1 MDPVKKFWNVSRSAT
16 GRYLIDLFGYVGGS
30 KDGWLVE
37 GFNEN
42 EFLDE
47 FRQIPVDAPID
58 LTINSTGGLV
68 YTALSI
74 YSILS
79 AHPAPITIRVNGVAM
94 SAATIIT
101 SLPNAHVVM
110 PLGSIMM
117 IHRVSSGAVG
127 NADEIKKEAEIT
139 QKIEDQLIDI
149 YAKKTGRD
157 EKEVRKAV
165 EAETWLTAQ
174 EAVEFGLA
182 DEVDEA
188 VTVTNSREGGVTM
201 VNGLEIPQGMLA
213 KVPSRFFAAAPKV
226 PAAIQSKEDPMDL
239 EKLKAE
245 HPDLVQQI
253 RQEAMEEGRKAERE
267 RINALED
274 LAMPG
279 FANLLSEAKA
289 DSSITPE
296 AFAVKIVKAQKA
308 LQKKSADDAADDA
321 KGLET
326 VLQDGNQGLQEQQ
339 EVENEAEMA
348 AVIEA
353 GKRGFR
359 NRK

>member
-1 MDPVKKFWNVSRSAT
+1 M
-16 GRYLIDLFGYVGGS
+16 IDLFGYVGGS

-79 AHPAPITIRVNGVAM
+79 AHQAPITIRVNGVAM

-157 EKEVRKAV
+157 EKEIRKAV

-201 VNGLEIPQGMLA
+201 VNGLEILA

-267 RINALED
+267 RINALDD

-279 FANLLSEAKA
+279 FASLLAEAKA

-296 AFAVKIVKAQKA
+296 AFAVKMVKAQKA
-308 LQKKSADDAADDA
+308 LQKKSAGDAADDA
-321 KGLET
+321 KGLEA
-326 VLQDGNQGLQEQQ
+326 VLQDGNLGLQEQQ
-339 EVENEAEMA
+339 EDEDEAEMA

>member
-1 MDPVKKFWNVSRSAT
+1 
-16 GRYLIDLFGYVGGS
+16 
-30 KDGWLVE
+30 
-37 GFNEN
+37 
-42 EFLDE
+42 
-47 FRQIPVDAPID
+47 
-58 LTINSTGGLV
+58 
-68 YTALSI
+68 
-74 YSILS
+74 
-79 AHPAPITIRVNGVAM
+79 
-94 SAATIIT
+94 
-101 SLPNAHVVM
+101 
-110 PLGSIMM
+110 
-117 IHRVSSGAVG
+117 
-127 NADEIKKEAEIT
+127 
-139 QKIEDQLIDI
+139 
-149 YAKKTGRD
+149 
-157 EKEVRKAV
+157 
-165 EAETWLTAQ
+165 
-174 EAVEFGLA
+174 
-182 DEVDEA
+182 
-188 VTVTNSREGGVTM
+188 
-201 VNGLEIPQGMLA
+201 
-213 KVPSRFFAAAPKV
+213 
-226 PAAIQSKEDPMDL
+226 MDL

-279 FANLLSEAKA
+279 FASLLSEAKA

-296 AFAVKIVKAQKA
+296 AFAVKMVKAQKA

-326 VLQDGNQGLQEQQ
+326 VLQDGNQGLQEQH